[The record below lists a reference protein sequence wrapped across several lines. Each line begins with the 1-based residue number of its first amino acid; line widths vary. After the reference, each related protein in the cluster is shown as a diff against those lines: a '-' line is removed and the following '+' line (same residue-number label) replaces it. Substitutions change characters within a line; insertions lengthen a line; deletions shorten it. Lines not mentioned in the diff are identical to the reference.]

1 MNYHQPVMLSESMQ
15 ALDIKPDGVYVDL
28 TYGGGGH
35 AREIMKAL
43 KKGKLIAFDQDPDV
57 RPDISDKDRFY
68 FFRANYR
75 FLSHFLCYLGIEAVD
90 GIIADLGV
98 SWHQFDEPGRGFTFR
113 SDGPLDMRM
122 SLHGDRSAAHL
133 VNTMSEEQLRTIFR
147 EYGELREAGLI
158 ARAIVKA
165 RGIKPIQTTA
175 ELNKCL
181 EGLIPGHLANRFLAR
196 VYQALRM
203 EVNQEQKCLAEML
216 EQTPRWIKPG
226 GRLVII
232 SYHSLEDRMV
242 KYFIRA
248 GNVKGEVIKDVFGN
262 PIAPFRPVGSH
273 AIKPSDEE
281 IMANPRARSAKLRT
295 GERVLK

>member
-1 MNYHQPVMLSESMQ
+1 MSYHQPVMLSESMQ

-75 FLSHFLCYLGIEAVD
+75 FLSHFLCFLEIEAVD
-90 GIIADLGV
+90 GIFADLGV
-98 SWHQFDEPGRGFTFR
+98 SWHQFDEPERGFTFR

-122 SLHGDRSAAHL
+122 SLYGDRSAAHL
-133 VNTMSEEQLRTIFR
+133 VNTLSEEQLRTIFR
-147 EYGELREAGLI
+147 EYGELREAGSI

-165 RGIKPIQTTA
+165 RGVRPIQTTA

-181 EGLIPGHLANRFLAR
+181 EGLIPAHLANRFLAR

-242 KYFIRA
+242 KHFIRA
-248 GNVKGEVIKDVFGN
+248 GNVRGEVVKDLYGN
-262 PIAPFRPVGSH
+262 PVAPFRSIGSH
-273 AIKPSDEE
+273 AVKPTEEE
-281 IMANPRARSAKLRT
+281 IAANPRARSAKLRT
-295 GERVLK
+295 GERI

>member
-1 MNYHQPVMLSESMQ
+1 MSYHQPVMLSESMQ

-57 RPDISDKDRFY
+57 RPDISDKGRFY

-75 FLSHFLCYLGIEAVD
+75 FLSHFLCYLEIEAVD
-90 GIIADLGV
+90 GIFADLGV

-133 VNTMSEEQLRTIFR
+133 VNTLSEEQLRTIFR
-147 EYGELREAGLI
+147 EYGELREAGSI

-165 RGIKPIQTTA
+165 RGAKPIQTTA

-181 EGLIPGHLANRFLAR
+181 EGLIPAHLANRFLAR

-242 KYFIRA
+242 KHFIRA
-248 GNVKGEVIKDVFGN
+248 GNVRGEVVKDLYGN
-262 PIAPFRPVGSH
+262 LVAPFRPVGSH
-273 AIKPSDEE
+273 AVKPTEEE
-281 IMANPRARSAKLRT
+281 IVANPRARSAKLRT
-295 GERVLK
+295 GERI